1 MISSESRSCSAIFYP
16 RFSVSYSQKIPNR
29 EKRIP
34 KGSNFIPIN
43 ASAKKNRPRIPG
55 PVENS
60 PDGPEPVAGQEI
72 VHGSANQNHQPKES
86 RAGENPREPTTVAR
100 VHEIEDYEQRFKDG
114 NREGDNGVQTSAK
127 VHKGNPASSKGQ
139 ADARAEDHR
148 IELDGK
154 HMPAAHTCLPT
165 R

>member
-43 ASAKKNRPRIPG
+43 ASAKKNRPRIPA

-60 PDGPEPVAGQEI
+60 LDVPEPVTGPEV
-72 VHGSANQNHQPKES
+72 VHGSADHHHQPQQS
-86 RAGENPREPTTVAR
+86 RPGENPRKPTTVAQR
-100 VHEIEDYEQRFKDG
+100 EEIG
-114 NREGDNGVQTSAK
+114 
-127 VHKGNPASSKGQ
+127 
-139 ADARAEDHR
+139 
-148 IELDGK
+148 
-154 HMPAAHTCLPT
+154 
-165 R
+165 

>member
-60 PDGPEPVAGQEI
+60 PEAPEPVAGQEI
-72 VHGSANQNHQPKES
+72 AHGSAEQNHHPKES
-86 RAGENPREPTTVAR
+86 RAGKNPSEPTT
-100 VHEIEDYEQRFKDG
+100 
-114 NREGDNGVQTSAK
+114 
-127 VHKGNPASSKGQ
+127 AS
-139 ADARAEDHR
+139 
-148 IELDGK
+148 
-154 HMPAAHTCLPT
+154 P
-165 R
+165 